1 MQFNGHPINKIS
13 NAIWEI
19 PRSGEMTVPARFY
32 ATEKML
38 PQIFHDN
45 ALSQLLN
52 VAHLPCIQK
61 YAMAMPDIH
70 YGYGFPIGGVAAF
83 DVDNGIISPGG
94 VGYDI
99 NCGVRFC
106 STNLM
111 YHEIKDLVP
120 KIIDGFYKY
129 VPSGVGSSGAIK
141 KLNHQ
146 EENKVMTKGAK
157 WAIDH
162 GFGKENDLEHIENY
176 GCMDEAN
183 PNTISDR
190 ARQRG
195 LDQVGTLGSG
205 NHFLEIGIIDK
216 IFNDKLAKT
225 LNLWKDQVI
234 VMVHSGS
241 RGFGYQVCDDFL
253 HKMVKGLNDLPFRIP
268 DKQLAYAPISSELGQ
283 RYYQAM
289 CCAANYA
296 WANRQ
301 VLMSLAKKALIK
313 TLSISENQLGFQL
326 IYDVCHNIAKIET
339 HEVNGHE
346 IELCV
351 HRKGATRAFG
361 PGRKELSQEYREIG
375 QPVIIPGDMG
385 THSYLL
391 IGTENAMKESFG
403 SCCHGAGRVMSRS
416 KAKRTY
422 SFQQVKDEM
431 QKKGIVVFS
440 VQKNTLVEESPHTY
454 KNVSDVVEA
463 VEMAGLAKKIV
474 RTRPL
479 GVLKG

>member
-1 MQFNGHPINKIS
+1 MKFKGHTIHKIS
-13 NAIWEI
+13 DAIWEI
-19 PRSGEMTVPARFY
+19 HKSEGMLSPARFY
-32 ATEKML
+32 ATQKML
-38 PQIFHDN
+38 PQIFKDN
-45 ALSQLLN
+45 ALVQLIN
-52 VAHLPCIQK
+52 VAHLPGIQK

-83 DVDNGIISPGG
+83 DMDEGIISPGG

-106 STNLM
+106 RTNLT
-111 YHEIKDLVP
+111 YTEIQDLLQDIV
-120 KIIDGFYKY
+120 KGFYQY

-141 KLNHQ
+141 KLNQ
-146 EENKVMTKGAK
+146 NDENEVMTKGAR
-157 WAIDH
+157 WAIEQ
-162 GFGKENDLEHIENY
+162 GFGNKDDLEHTENF
-176 GCMDEAN
+176 GCMDQAD
-183 PNTISDR
+183 PNVISER
-190 ARQRG
+190 ARRRG

-216 IFNDKLAKT
+216 IYNDSLAER
-225 LNLWKDQVI
+225 LNLKLDQVI

-253 HKMVKGLNDLPFRIP
+253 HEMVTSLHDLPFRIP
-268 DKQLAYAPISSELGQ
+268 DRQLACAPFKSELGQ
-283 RYYQAM
+283 RYFRAM

-301 VLMSLAKKALIK
+301 VLMSLAKESIMK
-313 TLSISENQLGFQL
+313 TLSISESTLGFKL
-326 IYDVCHNIAKIET
+326 IYDVCHNIAKLEK
-339 HEVNGHE
+339 HYVNGE
-346 IELCV
+346 EKMLCV

-361 PGRKELSQEYREIG
+361 PGREELSAEYKEIG

-391 IGTENAMKESFG
+391 IGTEKAMMESFG
-403 SCCHGAGRVMSRS
+403 SCCHGAGRVLSRS
-416 KAKRTY
+416 AAKRT
-422 SFQQVKDEM
+422 FTFHEVKNKL
-431 QKKGIVVFS
+431 QKQGIVVWS
-440 VQKNTLVEESPHTY
+440 VQKNTLVEESPETY
-454 KNVSDVVEA
+454 KNVSEVVDA
-463 VEMAGLAKKIV
+463 VEIAGLAKRVV